1 MSSPKLRKRLLA
13 GILCVGMIFQSVPM
27 NADAYEDGGIVE
39 ETPVMETEAEAGTST
54 ETEPEALQTEVFDQV
69 LTETEEAEAVL
80 DETTLDETEETDR
93 TDIMTEAEE
102 TESEAEENQLQQDDV
117 VVLADEDNSDEDDD
131 DSTLIDY
138 TRLAI
143 AAEERYYYYGENLYI
158 VMKLSGCEIPKS
170 VTMTFA
176 IDDKTCETSVDD
188 GKQFGTIYEDQEHE
202 GYYIIC
208 LKKGDLDDTISHK
221 VQLTLTKPTAAGGI
235 SELVKREARFTTV
248 EQNIFLEKIP
258 YYMGAS
264 DENVEVTIF
273 NTADDIEQIELSNNG
288 EKVAAPTEG
297 SRPVKTP
304 IKTDPRYTGICKDYE
319 FSNDLLATS
328 GVLLY
333 KSVWTLTNLKNAIDL
348 GSYNLNLIFDTGETM
363 NISGAVTI
371 TSDAVVTNCTVAVDY
386 DNTSPYAYL
395 FIQGSGFDPEKVI
408 YNFRR
413 DSATGSSLSSMPV
426 GSKEVWSGY
435 IVKFEKKGDWPKA
448 GEKIHVSL
456 RGNNIRFSKSEFTTT
471 MESGIYYAE
480 YNPVLKAVEVGVTID
495 LNGKRMQFSI
505 VSSEDAENS
514 NPTTSS
520 SLTESL
526 IYLTPQNALTAG
538 KQYVKLVVDGKTY
551 YREFIVDAKVL
562 NTSNWDAPKVISQN
576 AERHYFY
583 YYYEEAGITSSD
595 LSATITGNGASRE
608 AVVSAEEWLREDTG
622 LGTRIKIVI
631 PTQKLD
637 VGSYNVE
644 IFKKTAEGKSSIV
657 SYDFEIVA
665 AQNNQFIL
673 DEYSIS
679 WVDDDTMQV
688 YIKTPNCSEDDMF
701 DIKLTETSG
710 REVEDLSAVITNRYS
725 DSICMEVTGLK
736 RTKAFRDYY
745 VLLTHSNK
753 DFENQGYPI
762 RMSDGESYYSEE
774 DKEKGELKTIAF
786 NKGMPIK
793 VTANNRVIG
802 INIQYMALPATIAL
816 YAPNDTEVLTE
827 LTIVAPTE
835 DDYYY
840 FTKAFYD
847 SLPNKD
853 TLYDMV
859 ISDADGWGRAYTGV
873 TIGYRGEIIQNDF
886 KVTLTKD
893 TLFLGVEGEDTAV
906 ITVTQNKQDPTFES
920 TLTDDIITITTDENN
935 PNKAVLK
942 AKRTG
947 VTVVTVFADGVE
959 KKLTVTVTA
968 PVDGIV
974 MDATS
979 RHMWVGDTLE
989 VKVDMLPIGS
999 EDATHMITF
1008 TSSDPSVLYVKQLT
1022 ATTASITALSPG
1034 TATLRASLNGTTHV
1048 TSMVV
1053 SITGVFSLTE
1063 KWQKITEAGVG
1074 SYIENVDRSL
1084 DYCELPEGWQWND
1097 GSEKLSADDDI
1108 PQYYWATYTQEGYES
1123 FSARLP
1129 VAVTRIT
1136 GINIEGRNLINRG
1149 KQETYSVTYDY
1160 VGRDITWEEIDK
1172 RLSVNCVKVTGGDI
1186 AEVTSVDKER
1196 IVITT
1201 KGDTEGGT
1209 VDFRFTLSI
1218 DNGTI
1223 EGSDMLVKT
1232 FRVTV
1237 PAEDCVDNI
1246 VLTPVKGGGQE
1257 FTFLPENKLVE
1268 LDVNKVKEADGQYP
1282 LSIAIEATINGV
1294 PAKKIGFEWKSSDES
1309 VAAFTFDKT
1318 TGKPDTDKNGNVVLT
1333 IKSVGIVEVTAVA
1346 NDVGAFAGTLT
1357 INVMDYTPVLEST
1370 VITVN
1375 KNSTSGTKFALQEQ
1389 NGNTIKKITVL
1400 EQNERSKNFS
1410 VSLPENGM
1418 ATMTVNADAP
1428 AKSYDKKTSS
1438 NVVLEVETTKGGRYQ
1453 YDVKV
1458 ITEVTLPTATAK
1470 LQTKANLFYKNVPAV
1485 YTVSSNYEIDDVK
1498 DVSSQDGPHFYGTYN
1513 KFTKTITFRAKEL
1526 DHETIGLFTEKNS
1539 PRLERR
1545 LAVTFKGY
1553 SDPYYITI
1561 KVATENKKPSLSVE
1575 SLTVCPG
1582 MMQGKV
1588 NIVDSK
1594 TKEKIVLDSK
1604 LTISKPVNGMTE
1616 PTINTDGSMN
1626 ISYEGSKNASYT
1638 VEVLQ
1643 QEWTQSV
1650 AVKGK
1655 ITYVKAPE
1663 QLSLTLGQKQLTL
1676 NTAVKTS
1683 ALGVN
1688 SISVPL
1694 SVSGNSAKITEL
1706 RYDGTA
1712 RKLIDGE
1719 VIKGNLVGKD
1729 VLYCRFDANK
1739 QVIKLGLNEESKSA
1753 FKTGS
1758 YKLDLYATIMV
1769 GEQPVEIK
1777 KATLTIKVVDE
1788 KAAKVTLSSPK
1799 GKINL
1804 IERDATSIVYTPK
1817 VSGVESAI
1825 ESAWV
1830 TGSDNDV
1837 SRKFFT
1843 AAYST
1848 DDKKIEIKAKPNVEG
1863 MSSKSTYTVKLLVRL
1878 ENGYQIETSVK
1889 IKPVNSLP
1897 KIVLSPASGN
1907 LYRMNDNKYV
1917 TTLSFKNSDFAVDRI
1932 SGIALDTSSPN
1943 AESFTLSTGKKS
1955 DNTFDGTLRF
1965 SLGGDKLKIKK
1976 GKYKLKCQVYFKDA
1990 DVDAKPTTVNVVI
2003 TVK

>member
-1 MSSPKLRKRLLA
+1 MSSPKLRKKLLA
-13 GILCVGMIFQSVPM
+13 GILCAGMIFQSVPM
-27 NADAYEDGGIVE
+27 NARAYEDGGIIE
-39 ETPVMETEAEAGTST
+39 ETPVMETEAETGTST
-54 ETEPEALQTEVFDQV
+54 ETEPEAVRTEVSDQV
-69 LTETEEAEAVL
+69 LTEMKEV
-80 DETTLDETEETDR
+80 ETTIDETEETDP
-93 TDIMTEAEE
+93 TVLTTEAEV
-102 TESEAEENQLQQDDV
+102 TESKAEENRLQQDDV
-117 VVLADEDNSDEDDD
+117 AALADEDDD
-131 DSTLIDY
+131 DTTLIDY
-138 TRLAI
+138 TRLTVAT
-143 AAEERYYYYGENLYI
+143 EERYYCYGENLYI
-158 VMKLSGCEIPKS
+158 IMRLSGCEIPKS

-176 IDDKTCETSVDD
+176 IDDETCGTVIGDTSSESIYVDR
-188 GKQFGTIYEDQEHE
+188 ENE

-208 LKKGDLDDTISHK
+208 LKKVDLSDAASHK
-221 VQLTLTKPTAAGGI
+221 LRITLTKPTAAGDA
-235 SELVKREARFTTV
+235 SELVKREARFTIA
-248 EQNIFLEKIP
+248 EQDIFLEKTP

-264 DENVEVTIF
+264 DENVEITIF

-297 SRPVKTP
+297 SSPVKTT
-304 IKTDPRYTGICKDYE
+304 IKADPRYTGICKGYE
-319 FSNDLLATS
+319 FPNDILATS
-328 GVLLY
+328 NVLLY

-348 GSYNLNLIFDTGETM
+348 GSYNLNLIFVTGETM
-363 NISGAVTI
+363 NLSGAVTI

-395 FIQGSGFDPEKVI
+395 FIQGSGFDPARVTYSFK
-408 YNFRR
+408 R
-413 DSATGSSLSSMPV
+413 DSATGSSLNSTPV
-426 GSKEVWSGY
+426 STKEVWSGY
-435 IVKFEKKGDWPKA
+435 IVKFEKKGNWPQA
-448 GEKIHVSL
+448 GENIYVSL
-456 RGNNIRFSKSEFTTT
+456 RGNNIRFSKSEFIATVQ
-471 MESGIYYAE
+471 SGIYYAE

-495 LNGKRMQFSI
+495 LDGKRTQFSI
-505 VSSEDAENS
+505 VSSENADTG

-538 KQYVKLVVDGKTY
+538 KQYVRLVVDGKKY
-551 YREFIVDAKVL
+551 HREFTVDAKDL
-562 NTSNWDAPKVISQN
+562 DTSNWDAPKMISQN

-583 YYYEEAGITSSD
+583 YYYEEAGITGSN
-595 LSATITGNGASRE
+595 LSATITGNGVSRE

-622 LGTRIKIVI
+622 MGTRIKLVI

-637 VGSYNVE
+637 IGSYRVE
-644 IFKKTAEGKSSIV
+644 IFKKTAEGKSSIA
-657 SYDFEIVA
+657 YHDFEIVPK
-665 AQNNQFIL
+665 NNTRFIL

-710 REVEDLSAVITNRYS
+710 REVEDLNAVITNRYS
-725 DSICMEVTGLK
+725 DSIYMEVTGLK

-745 VLLTHSNK
+745 VLLTHRNK
-753 DFENQGYPI
+753 DFENQGYPV
-762 RMSDGESYYSEE
+762 RMSDGTPYYSDDE
-774 DKEKGELKTIAF
+774 KEKGELKTIAF
-786 NKGMPIK
+786 NRGMPIK
-793 VTANNRVIG
+793 VTANNRVVG
-802 INIQYMALPATIAL
+802 INLQYMTLPATIRL
-816 YAPNDTEVLTE
+816 YAPNDTDVLMD
-827 LTIVAPTE
+827 LTIVAATE

-847 SLPNKD
+847 KLPNKD

-859 ISDADGWGRAYTGV
+859 ITDADGWGRTYPGV
-873 TIGYRGEIIQNDF
+873 TIGYRGEVVENDF

-893 TLFLGVEGEDTAV
+893 ILFLGVEGEDTAV
-906 ITVTQNKQDPTFES
+906 ITVTQNKQNPTFES
-920 TLTDDIITITTDENN
+920 TLDDDIIEITTDEND
-935 PNKAVLK
+935 PNKAILK

-959 KKLTVTVTA
+959 KNLTVTVTA

-974 MDATS
+974 MDATG
-979 RHMWVGDTLE
+979 RDMWVGDTLE

-1022 ATTASITALSPG
+1022 ATTASITAMSPG

-1048 TSMVV
+1048 TDMVV
-1053 SITGVFSLTE
+1053 SVTGVFSLTE
-1063 KWQKITEAGVG
+1063 KWQKITEAGV
-1074 SYIENVDRSL
+1074 SCYIENVDRSL
-1084 DYCELPEGWQWND
+1084 DYCELPEGWKWDD
-1097 GSEKLSADDDI
+1097 GSIRLSADDDI
-1108 PQYYWATYTQEGYES
+1108 PQYYWATYSQEGYKS

-1160 VGRDITWEEIDK
+1160 VGRDITWEKIDK

-1186 AEVTSVDKER
+1186 AEVTSVNKEQ
-1196 IVITT
+1196 IVITA
-1201 KGDTEGGT
+1201 KEDTEGGI

-1232 FRVTV
+1232 FKVTV

-1246 VLTPVKGGGQE
+1246 VLTPVNEEG
-1257 FTFLPENKLVE
+1257 FIPENRLLKL
-1268 LDVNKVKEADGQYP
+1268 DINKVKAADGKYP
-1282 LSIAIEATINGV
+1282 VSIAIEATINGV
-1294 PAKKIGFEWKSSDES
+1294 PAKNIGFEWKSSDES
-1309 VAAFTFDKT
+1309 VAAFTYDKT
-1318 TGKPDTDKNGNVVLT
+1318 TGKPETDKNGTVLT
-1333 IKSVGIVEVTAVA
+1333 VKSVGIVEITAVA
-1346 NDVGAFAGTLT
+1346 NDAGAFAGTLT
-1357 INVMDYTPVLEST
+1357 INVMDYTPVLESS

-1389 NGNTIKKITVL
+1389 NDNTIKKVTVL
-1400 EQNERSKNFS
+1400 EQDKISDNFS

-1418 ATMTVNADAP
+1418 ATMTVKNNAP

-1438 NVVLEVETTKGGRYQ
+1438 NAVLEVETEKGGRYR
-1453 YDVKV
+1453 YDITIV
-1458 ITEVTLPTATAK
+1458 TEVTMPTASVK

-1485 YTVSSNYEIDDVK
+1485 YTVSSNYEIADVR
-1498 DVSSQDGPHFYGTYN
+1498 DTGSQYDEQFYGTYN
-1513 KFTKTITFRAKEL
+1513 KSAKTITFRAIGL
-1526 DHETIGLFTEKNS
+1526 DHTTIGLFTEKNS

-1553 SDPYYITI
+1553 SDPYYITV

-1588 NIVDSK
+1588 NVVDSK
-1594 TKEKIVLDSK
+1594 TKEKIALDSK
-1604 LTISKPVNGMTE
+1604 PTMSKPVNGMTE
-1616 PTINTDGSMN
+1616 PTVNTDGSMN
-1626 ISYEGSKNASYT
+1626 ISYEGSKNASYA
-1638 VEVLQ
+1638 VEVRQ
-1643 QEWTQSV
+1643 QGWTQSV
-1650 AVKGK
+1650 TAKGK

-1676 NTAVKTS
+1676 NTAVKTNT
-1683 ALGVN
+1683 LGAN

-1694 SVSGNSAKITEL
+1694 SVSGNSARITAL
-1706 RYDGTA
+1706 DFDGTA

-1719 VIKGNLVGKD
+1719 VVKGNLIGKD
-1729 VLYCRFDANK
+1729 VLYCKFDANK
-1739 QVIKLGLNEESKSA
+1739 QVIKLGLNGDSKSS

-1758 YKLDLYATIMV
+1758 YKLDLYATIAI
-1769 GEQPVEIK
+1769 GDRSIKIK

-1804 IERDATSIVYTPK
+1804 IERDTTSIIYTPK
-1817 VSGVESAI
+1817 VSGI
-1825 ESAWV
+1825 ESTIKDVWV
-1830 TGSDNDV
+1830 TGGDNDV

-1843 AAYST
+1843 AAYNT
-1848 DDKKIEIKAKPNVEG
+1848 ADKKVEIKAKPNVEG
-1863 MSSKSTYTVKLLVRL
+1863 MSSKSTYTVKLLVTL
-1878 ENGYQIETSVK
+1878 ENGYRIETSVK
-1889 IKPVNSLP
+1889 IKPVNNLP
-1897 KIVLSPASGN
+1897 KIVLSPSAGN
-1907 LYRMNDNKYV
+1907 LYRMNENKFV
-1917 TTLSFKNSDFAVDRI
+1917 TTLSFKNSDLSVNRI
-1932 SGIALDTSSPN
+1932 SSITLDTSSPN
-1943 AESFTLSTGKKS
+1943 AENFSLSTGKNS

-1965 SLGGDKLKIKK
+1965 ALGGDKLKIKK
-1976 GKYKLKCQVYFKDA
+1976 GKYKLKCLVYFKDA